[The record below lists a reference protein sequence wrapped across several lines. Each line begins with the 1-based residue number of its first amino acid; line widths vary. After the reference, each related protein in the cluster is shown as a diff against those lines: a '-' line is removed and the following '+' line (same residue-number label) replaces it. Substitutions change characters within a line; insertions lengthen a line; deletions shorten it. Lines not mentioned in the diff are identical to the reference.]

1 MNRKEQADKL
11 LEVISEYLT
20 NAGWL
25 MNTHTLFRI
34 DPITNTSHHT
44 MTALDIQLDRDFQ
57 KKV

>member
-1 MNRKEQADKL
+1 MNRKEQANKL
-11 LEVISEYLT
+11 LEVISEYLS

-25 MNTHTLFRI
+25 MNNQTLFRI
-34 DPITNTSHHT
+34 DPLTNISHHT